1 MESALWGI
9 GFLPC
14 SMLDLL
20 LWDVSHHATKTLK
33 NRSGEPQMRRYQAFL
48 PVWLYASAS
57 TKLAALWPML
67 TGPKLHPASDAGEAT
82 PSCGVIKTHKLPI
95 QTPPNPRTL
104 EWCDAMHVN
113 FPLRNFFVCLF
124 VLVGALLA
132 IFHGSEDWS
141 RPELCACQ
149 ASALPARGVRF
160 WNNLNK
166 YWDTWK
172 RLDLFWEKISH
183 RG

>member
-113 FPLRNFFVCLF
+113 FPSRNVLFVCLF
-124 VLVGALLA
+124 WWVPSWPFSMALRIEAGQSFVHARQALCQPKVLGFE
-132 IFHGSEDWS
+132 IIWTSIETH
-141 RPELCACQ
+141 
-149 ASALPARGVRF
+149 
-160 WNNLNK
+160 
-166 YWDTWK
+166 
-172 RLDLFWEKISH
+172 EKD
-183 RG
+183 